1 MVFYHNR
8 EQTAL
13 RQKQV
18 FIDEDNIKDSTYQTS
33 ANGSFTVAGLEAGPY
48 IVEELAMMQNRPGS
62 DGGLMAA
69 VGNWVAVGQAASM
82 LVPAL
87 RADKTVRP
95 ALCGQISP
103 LSQSDS
109 ETHLGAFSAFFTRLI
124 FFLLVSCLYF
134 ILRAT
139 LFSGFLGR

>member
-33 ANGSFTVAGLEAGPY
+33 ANGSFTVAGLEAGIY

-62 DGGLMAA
+62 EYAA
-69 VGNWVAVGQAASM
+69 AARDEAIRM
-82 LVPAL
+82 RDDITQYLPE
-87 RADKTVRP
+87 
-95 ALCGQISP
+95 I
-103 LSQSDS
+103 
-109 ETHLGAFSAFFTRLI
+109 RL
-124 FFLLVSCLYF
+124 
-134 ILRAT
+134 
-139 LFSGFLGR
+139 